1 MGSFIIT
8 TFLKAT
14 IMEGNAD
21 FVFFSKWLHEAH
33 SWSRLSAL
41 LSTAASVREI
51 RRTNTNCCC
60 VSAVIKL
67 QPRGSHSLVAGCEY
81 IQTVFLLIGA
91 DVECFPCNKS
101 SCIFLRAELHPP
113 PPLQLSARP
122 FLHHHH
128 THVGSLIL
136 ILSVHSCLTLREEKP
151 IKWD

>member
-1 MGSFIIT
+1 
-8 TFLKAT
+8 
-14 IMEGNAD
+14 MEGNAD

-113 PPLQLSARP
+113 PPAPPPTLSS
-122 FLHHHH
+122 
-128 THVGSLIL
+128 SLPP
-136 ILSVHSCLTLREEKP
+136 SPSHSCRVSNPHPLCPLLSDLKGRKTYKVGLTSDQITNRK
-151 IKWD
+151 